1 MSTDQSGNDLPERW
15 QVKRLSELCEP
26 GKDSIV
32 DGPFGSNLK
41 RADFIRVGIPVLK
54 LQNIKPNSIIT
65 KNMDYVSQEKFEKII
80 RHSFRLGDIV
90 MTKLGDPL
98 GVSAIVSDF
107 EQGVIVAD
115 LVRIRPQSID
125 TKFLCY
131 QLNSPNISR
140 RLNDNQKGTT
150 RPRINLSIVRD
161 LEIRVP
167 PLDEQEKIV
176 EILEEQLLRFDAA
189 TAAIEA
195 VRTKA
200 ARFRFSMI
208 ESAIH
213 GEMSEQFAT
222 AWDEMVLNDLVDAK
236 SDIID
241 GPFGSNLKSEHYV
254 ASGARVIRLQNIGY
268 GEFRDEAAF
277 ISFEHFDRLKKHNV
291 QTGDLLFASLGE
303 NLPRTCLVPD
313 LGAPAIVKADCI
325 RVRLSKNVNS
335 RYVLMATQ
343 ALTARTWAAEQLHGL
358 GRPRLGLGNIRQ
370 FPVRLPPIEGQNR
383 IVEFLDAQLETS
395 GRIEERC
402 SEYLNRIVGLRRS
415 LLHAAFCGNLTKE
428 WREAQNG

>member
-1 MSTDQSGNDLPERW
+1 MMNSRLTGLPKCWTEVSLLSLVSHKSG
-15 QVKRLSELCEP
+15 
-26 GKDSIV
+26 DS
-32 DGPFGSNLK
+32 
-41 RADFIRVGIPVLK
+41 
-54 LQNIKPNSIIT
+54 
-65 KNMDYVSQEKFEKII
+65 KII
-80 RHSFRLGDIV
+80 KGKQSASPGLGLCQGYSASGPDVWVDKAQYNGPGII
-90 MTKLGDPL
+90 
-98 GVSAIVSDF
+98 VSAVGARCGKTFLAEGSWTAIANTHAIIPKA
-107 EQGVIVAD
+107 GIH
-115 LVRIRPQSID
+115 P
-125 TKFLCY
+125 KFLWY
-131 QLNSPNISR
+131 VTNREDWWIKS
-140 RLNDNQKGTT
+140 GTAQPFVKVKDT
-150 RPRINLSIVRD
+150 LERPFPL
-161 LEIRVP
+161 P

-176 EILEEQLLRFDAA
+176 EILEEQLSRLDAA
-189 TAAIEA
+189 TAALEA

-200 ARFRFSMI
+200 DRFRLSMI

-213 GEMSEQFAT
+213 GDMSEQFAT

-277 ISFEHFDRLKKHNV
+277 ISFEHFERLKKHNV

-343 ALTARTWAAEQLHGL
+343 ALIARTWAAEQLHGL

-428 WREAQNG
+428 WREAHNG